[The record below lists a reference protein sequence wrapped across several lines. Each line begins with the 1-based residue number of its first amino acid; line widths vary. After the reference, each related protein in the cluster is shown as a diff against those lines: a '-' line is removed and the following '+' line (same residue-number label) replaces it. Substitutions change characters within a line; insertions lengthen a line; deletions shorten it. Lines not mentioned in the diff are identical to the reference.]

1 MSKDKG
7 AGKDN
12 VVQLAAATCCVEK
25 CGKKGDRLNF
35 CPEHYAWFKEG
46 LVNKQG
52 KKPVDF
58 DKKYQAYLLRTKAAA

>member
-7 AGKDN
+7 APAPN
-12 VVQLAAATCCVEK
+12 VTTLPTTCCVEK

-35 CPEHYAWFKEG
+35 CTEHFTWFKEG

-58 DKKYQAYLLRTKAAA
+58 DKKYQAYLLRTKNAA